1 MAKTA
6 KMWYFSKCKQVDRVP
21 RNRFS
26 SNLHCVFGASRS
38 GLFVFFQLAA
48 CSAKSKQTSNR
59 HAWRRI
65 PRLSSPENCA
75 FSAGMVQFPRNDFFW
90 GVMSIWCFQNFGL
103 ASCASTGRIENCVS
117 WGRECEFGLFCRTD
131 NGVVFL
137 AFVKQKKWKRESV
150 EVRPLL
156 ISLRRSEYRKQTE
169 LCQRNGR

>member
-1 MAKTA
+1 
-6 KMWYFSKCKQVDRVP
+6 
-21 RNRFS
+21 
-26 SNLHCVFGASRS
+26 
-38 GLFVFFQLAA
+38 
-48 CSAKSKQTSNR
+48 
-59 HAWRRI
+59 
-65 PRLSSPENCA
+65 
-75 FSAGMVQFPRNDFFW
+75 
-90 GVMSIWCFQNFGL
+90 MSIWCFQNFGL
-103 ASCASTGRIENCVS
+103 ASCASTGRIENCVKS